1 MSYAVAR
8 LDDVHRRLIAG
19 AVQDAFDKVDLYK
32 EESGYV
38 DLEGLDFPQ
47 LLIGDA
53 LREYNALAHG
63 KAEALMGK
71 EHIMYFGFDVHE
83 GKFQFVRE
91 D

>member
-19 AVQDAFDKVDLYK
+19 AVQDAFDKVGLY
-32 EESGYV
+32 EESSGYV
-38 DLEGLDFPQ
+38 DLEGLDFQ
-47 LLIGDA
+47 LLIGAA
-53 LREYNALAHG
+53 LIEYYTLAHS
-63 KAEALMGK
+63 KAAALMGK
-71 EHIMYFGFDVHE
+71 EHTMYFGFDVHE